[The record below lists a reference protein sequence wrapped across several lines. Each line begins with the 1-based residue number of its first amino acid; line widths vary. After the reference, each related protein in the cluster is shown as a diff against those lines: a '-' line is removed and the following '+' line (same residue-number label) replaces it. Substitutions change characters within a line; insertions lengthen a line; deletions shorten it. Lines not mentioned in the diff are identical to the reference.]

1 MKRLLSIL
9 VPLAGIVA
17 LVAAVGASSQA
28 SSTDPAGKGDDD
40 AVTVTVIEHAE
51 NDTTTD
57 TGAQGDS
64 TGDIFTFANK
74 VYDAA
79 DRTEVGTDQGFCI
92 RITPGTSYECT
103 WTTLLEDGHISV
115 TGPFYDA
122 RESTLAITGGTGRY
136 KDASGSM
143 LLEALANGTKFRF
156 TFQIE
161 D

>member
-1 MKRLLSIL
+1 MKRLLSIV

-17 LVAAVGASSQA
+17 LVAVLGASSQA
-28 SSTDPAGKGDDD
+28 SSSDPGGKGDDD
-40 AVTVTVIEHAE
+40 AVTVTVIERAE
-51 NDTTTD
+51 NDITTD

-64 TGDIFTFANK
+64 TGDILTFANK

-79 DRTEVGTDQGFCI
+79 DRAEVGTDQGFCL
-92 RITPGTSYECT
+92 RITPGASYECT
-103 WTTLLEDGHISV
+103 FTTLLEDGNLSV

-136 KDASGSM
+136 KDASGTM